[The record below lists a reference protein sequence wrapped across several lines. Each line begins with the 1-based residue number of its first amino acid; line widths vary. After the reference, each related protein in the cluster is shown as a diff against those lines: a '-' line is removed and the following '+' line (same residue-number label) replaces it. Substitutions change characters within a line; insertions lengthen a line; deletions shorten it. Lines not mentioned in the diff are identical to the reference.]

1 MPPTHLERRDGAA
14 IHRASASG
22 FEPYQSGAA
31 HFALCCHTHTAMRS
45 RRPKQKAMCRQTLHC
60 LVTMIAMSVTAP
72 ALAQEATT
80 PTGRGELLLTTNCA
94 RCHAV
99 GPTGTSPHM
108 AAPPFRTLS
117 RKYKIEG
124 LAEAL
129 AEGLSTGH
137 PDMPEFV
144 FAPED
149 VGAIIDYLQSIQQ
162 R

>member
-1 MPPTHLERRDGAA
+1 MRRQV
-14 IHRASASG
+14 
-22 FEPYQSGAA
+22 PYYLV
-31 HFALCCHTHTAMRS
+31 AL
-45 RRPKQKAMCRQTLHC
+45 L
-60 LVTMIAMSVTAP
+60 TMITMSPVLAEERATP
-72 ALAQEATT
+72 AA
-80 PTGRGELLLTTNCA
+80 RGESLLTANCA

-99 GPTGTSPHM
+99 GRAGDSPHP

-149 VGAIIDYLQSIQQ
+149 VGAIIDYLKSIQQ
-162 R
+162 Q

>member
-1 MPPTHLERRDGAA
+1 
-14 IHRASASG
+14 
-22 FEPYQSGAA
+22 
-31 HFALCCHTHTAMRS
+31 MRS
-45 RRPKQKAMCRQTLHC
+45 RGNKQKHMCRQAFYC
-60 LVTMIAMSVTAP
+60 LVAMITMSVTGPVLAP
-72 ALAQEATT
+72 VLAQETTT
-80 PTGRGELLLTTNCA
+80 PAGRGEFLLVTNCA

-99 GPTGTSPHM
+99 GRSGTSPHP

-117 RKYKIEG
+117 RRYKIEG

-149 VGAIIDYLQSIQQ
+149 VGAIIKYLQSIQQ
-162 R
+162 Q

>member
-1 MPPTHLERRDGAA
+1 MRKQV
-14 IHRASASG
+14 
-22 FEPYQSGAA
+22 PYYLV
-31 HFALCCHTHTAMRS
+31 AL
-45 RRPKQKAMCRQTLHC
+45 L
-60 LVTMIAMSVTAP
+60 TMTTMLPV
-72 ALAQEATT
+72 LAEEATT
-80 PTGRGELLLTTNCA
+80 LAARGESLLTRNCA

-99 GPTGTSPHM
+99 GRTGVSPHP

-149 VGAIIDYLQSIQQ
+149 VGAIIDYLKSIQQ
-162 R
+162 Q

>member
-1 MPPTHLERRDGAA
+1 
-14 IHRASASG
+14 
-22 FEPYQSGAA
+22 
-31 HFALCCHTHTAMRS
+31 
-45 RRPKQKAMCRQTLHC
+45 MCRQILHC
-60 LVTMIAMSVTAP
+60 LVTMIAASVSAP
-72 ALAQEATT
+72 VLAQGTDTSA
-80 PTGRGELLLTTNCA
+80 GRGELLLTTNCA

-99 GPTGTSPHM
+99 GRAGVSPHPE
-108 AAPPFRTLS
+108 APPFRTLS

-162 R
+162 Q

>member
-1 MPPTHLERRDGAA
+1 
-14 IHRASASG
+14 
-22 FEPYQSGAA
+22 
-31 HFALCCHTHTAMRS
+31 
-45 RRPKQKAMCRQTLHC
+45 MCRQVLYC
-60 LVTMIAMSVTAP
+60 LVTMITMSVVAP
-72 ALAQEATT
+72 VLAQEAT
-80 PTGRGELLLTTNCA
+80 PAGRGELLLTRNCA

-99 GPTGTSPHM
+99 GPTGASPHP

-162 R
+162 Q